1 MMLFMEQINLK
12 TRKLEDHDNRSRLN
26 LTKDLTNKVFG
37 KLTVISFAGYG
48 ICTTRAI
55 WLCKCSCGQNFKAY
69 STNLVRG
76 NNKSCGCLLDLALK
90 THGFTKTKEYRHWSE
105 IKTRCFNI
113 NSVGYQYYGAVG
125 ITMSDTF
132 KNDFIL
138 FLNHIGE
145 IPKDGKKYSVD
156 RIDNSK
162 GYIEGNIRWATDAQQ
177 ARNKTMTSRNSS
189 GVTGV
194 KFNKGSKGYENFV
207 AFWQEEID
215 GKSVKKSRSFS
226 IMKYGYNEAFELACK
241 ARKDAITKL
250 NDSGYGYTERHGK

>member
-55 WLCKCSCGQNFKAY
+55 WLCKCSFGQNFNQNMINWSIY
-69 STNLVRG
+69 SPNYHNPIQV
-76 NNKSCGCLLDLALK
+76 N
-90 THGFTKTKEYRHWSE
+90 
-105 IKTRCFNI
+105 
-113 NSVGYQYYGAVG
+113 AVD
-125 ITMSDTF
+125 MWLQ
-132 KNDFIL
+132 K
-138 FLNHIGE
+138 
-145 IPKDGKKYSVD
+145 P
-156 RIDNSK
+156 
-162 GYIEGNIRWATDAQQ
+162 
-177 ARNKTMTSRNSS
+177 SRNSS